1 MLVVPHSS
9 YYEYCK
15 ETPPSNRQNE
25 TRKLREDILAVY
37 IDSHKR
43 YGAPKI
49 REVLV
54 KTYPR
59 LSVNRVQRHM
69 KALGIRSI
77 VHKKYKPYKS
87 EPVYELGE
95 NLLKR
100 DFSTTKP
107 NEKWVADITYVHTAQ
122 DGWCYLASVLDLHLK
137 KIVGYCFSKT
147 MTKDIVLTALDQA
160 VKTHN
165 PSPGLIVHTDRGSQY
180 TCHEY
185 RDKVENELQFKLS
198 YSRKGCPYDNAA
210 IESFH
215 AILKKELEYTKTFR
229 DYKHARMEL
238 FQYIEGFYNRKRI
251 HSALNYL
258 SPVQFEQIC
267 KRAA

>member
-1 MLVVPHSS
+1 M
-9 YYEYCK
+9 
-15 ETPPSNRQNE
+15 
-25 TRKLREDILAVY
+25 AVY

-122 DGWCYLASVLDLHLK
+122 DGWCYLASVLDLHLQENCR
-137 KIVGYCFSKT
+137 ILFFKT
-147 MTKDIVLTALDQA
+147 MTKTL
-160 VKTHN
+160 
-165 PSPGLIVHTDRGSQY
+165 Y
-180 TCHEY
+180 
-185 RDKVENELQFKLS
+185 
-198 YSRKGCPYDNAA
+198 
-210 IESFH
+210 
-215 AILKKELEYTKTFR
+215 
-229 DYKHARMEL
+229 
-238 FQYIEGFYNRKRI
+238 
-251 HSALNYL
+251 
-258 SPVQFEQIC
+258 
-267 KRAA
+267 